1 MSKAPSMPMYWDAYL
16 ADTTHLDTTEHGAYL
31 LLLAAMWR
39 RNGTVPDDDRDN
51 ARIVGLSAVKW
62 RKVKARFCETIN
74 GFEVENGEISQR
86 KLRKTWHETQ
96 EKIEINRANGAKG
109 GRPKSNK
116 NKDIAKA
123 NGFISGNPIKTIP
136 EPEPEPDIEKR
147 EAKASPKKKASRLS
161 EDWVLPMDWGEW
173 AVSQGWA
180 ETTVRTEAEKFRDF
194 WVSKPGKDGTKLDWK
209 ATWRNWMRNS
219 KTPKVIHGDEYGK
232 PSDGSERLQR
242 IVTAAAAGSSQKDW
256 G

>member
-1 MSKAPSMPMYWDAYL
+1 MNGLPYYKRYPRDFIEGTLTMPF
-16 ADTTHLDTTEHGAYL
+16 EHKGAYAIIL
-31 LLLAAMWR
+31 DMIYMQGGKL
-39 RNGTVPDDDRDN
+39 PDD
-51 ARIVGLSAVKW
+51 ARY
-62 RKVKARFCETIN
+62 
-74 GFEVENGEISQR
+74 
-86 KLRKTWHETQ
+86 
-96 EKIEINRANGAKG
+96 
-109 GRPKSNK
+109 
-116 NKDIAKA
+116 
-123 NGFISGNPIKTIP
+123 ISGVLGVSVRKWKSIRNALIGYGKLTISGEFLTNYRSDKETEMLRSFQDKQSENASQPRKNNDLIKAVAKP
-136 EPEPEPDIEKR
+136 KPSQPEPEPDIEKR

-161 EDWVLPMDWGEW
+161 EGWVLPMDWGEW